1 MRYPSDDLTA
11 AERAALGT
19 TEVSILQ
26 PDGASPQAE
35 ESNLPDEAPVP
46 MAR

>member
-1 MRYPSDDLTA
+1 MPDEKLTA

-26 PDGASPQAE
+26 PDGAGAPAE
-35 ESNLPDEAPVP
+35 RSNLPDEAPVP
-46 MAR
+46 LAR